1 MNAIASRLAALA
13 AALLVASCAV
23 APSENIREATRKD
36 IRAMAEATLA
46 QLYRTH
52 PGARRHVEGAYGH
65 AVFSTYGLTVVFAG
79 AGGGQGIA
87 VRQGGGPETFMKMVE
102 AQAGVGLGAR
112 KVNLVWVFESQGAFD
127 AFVNK
132 GWELGAQASAAAA
145 SGSKGGAVEGSMVI
159 ANGVWLYQMTESGLA
174 LELMARGTKY
184 FRDDE
189 LNR

>member
-52 PGARRHVEGAYGH
+52 PGARRHIEGAYGH

>member
-1 MNAIASRLAALA
+1 MNAIASRLTALL
-13 AALLVASCAV
+13 AALLLAACAV
-23 APSENIREATRKD
+23 APSENIKEATRKD
-36 IRAMAEATLA
+36 VRAMADATLA

-65 AVFSTYGLTVVFAG
+65 AVFATYGLTVVFAG

-112 KVNLVWVFESQGAFD
+112 KVNLVWVFETQGAFD
-127 AFVNK
+127 TFVNK
-132 GWELGAQASAAAA
+132 GWELGAQATAAAA
-145 SGSKGGAVEGSMVI
+145 SGSKGGAVEGSLVV
-159 ANGVWLYQMTESGLA
+159 ANGVWLYQMTDTGVA

-184 FRDDE
+184 FRDEE